1 MDYRQ
6 LMQAKL
12 DGQLE
17 PEAELELQKLLKAK
31 PEALEE
37 QAKLEAVHQ
46 TLTTAPHM
54 RAPKRLAATIM
65 ARLAQTLE
73 AQTKLQP
80 MTEEVRMA
88 LMFTMQIVEMAMM
101 PVMLAACYMVLKAAY
116 NPMILSRVMDR
127 TIALMMMMI
136 DGLLVLLD
144 EVEEM
149 IKKDPDTARVA
160 MALIPVAL
168 LGMLDY
174 LQEESAEQEQ
184 G

>member
-17 PEAELELQKLLKAK
+17 PEAELELRKLLKEK
-31 PEALEE
+31 PEVLEE
-37 QAKLEAVHQ
+37 QAKLEALHTV
-46 TLTTAPHM
+46 LASAPHM

-65 ARLAQTLE
+65 AKLALELE
-73 AQTKLQP
+73 AQTQKQE
-80 MTEEVRMA
+80 MSEELRMA
-88 LMFTMQIVEMAMM
+88 LQMSMAIVEMAMM

-116 NPMILSRVMDR
+116 NPAILSRVMDR
-127 TIALMMMMI
+127 TIALMLMMI
-136 DGLLVLLD
+136 DSLLVLLD
-144 EVEEM
+144 EIEEM
-149 IKKDPDTARVA
+149 LKKDPDSARVA

-174 LQEESAEQEQ
+174 LQEESAEQQ
-184 G
+184 V

>member
-17 PEAELELQKLLKAK
+17 PEAELELRKLLKEK

-46 TLTTAPHM
+46 ALATAPHM

-65 ARLAQTLE
+65 AKLAMQLE
-73 AQTKLQP
+73 AQTKMQP
-80 MTEEVRMA
+80 MSEEVRMA
-88 LMFTMQIVEMAMM
+88 LLLSMSIVEMAMM
-101 PVMLAACYMVLKAAY
+101 PVMLAASYMVLKAAY
-116 NPMILSRVMDR
+116 DPAILSRVMDR
-127 TIALMMMMI
+127 TIALMLMMI

-144 EVEEM
+144 EIEEM
-149 IKKDPDTARVA
+149 LKKDPDSARVA

-174 LQEESAEQEQ
+174 LQEESEEIEV
-184 G
+184 